1 MGLWQRFT
9 LIFKSKANKALNKA
23 EDPREILDYSY
34 EKQLELL
41 QKVRRGVA
49 DVATSRKRIE
59 LQVQGLVKQEAKLEE
74 QARAALAANREDL
87 AREAL
92 VRRSGLHQQIADL
105 NEQLAQLQGQE
116 EKLVIASQQ
125 LQGKVESFRTRKET
139 IKATYSA
146 AEAQTKINEAF
157 SGISSE
163 LGDVGLAV
171 QRAEDKTAE
180 MQARAGAIDELMA
193 SGALSDPMGTSKD
206 SITVELERMASDSDV
221 EAQLAAMKNQLGSAE
236 KRAIEE

>member
-23 EDPREILDYSY
+23 EDPREVLDYSY

-59 LQVQGLVKQEAKLEE
+59 LQVQGLQKQEAKLEE
-74 QARAALAANREDL
+74 QARAALAGNREDL

-105 NEQLAQLQGQE
+105 NTQLAQLQEQE
-116 EKLVIASQQ
+116 EKLVVASQQ
-125 LQGKVESFRTRKET
+125 LQSKVESFRTRRLDDAGPFT
-139 IKATYSA
+139 FVA
-146 AEAQTKINEAF
+146 ADA
-157 SGISSE
+157 
-163 LGDVGLAV
+163 LAGEGPRGWPRGR
-171 QRAEDKTAE
+171 RARPDRDRR
-180 MQARAGAIDELMA
+180 Q
-193 SGALSDPMGTSKD
+193 P
-206 SITVELERMASDSDV
+206 
-221 EAQLAAMKNQLGSAE
+221 
-236 KRAIEE
+236 